1 MYSEIFLADFA
12 VFRVFGGISRDFAE
26 IPEFRGSATAWNIRS
41 PDRIAVSIL
50 KALFTLQKKIGS
62 GPIKKLVWTGYF
74 CRVNLQYHVSMKWIQ
89 TRFFLYVSST
99 SLLYKWLALISLL
112 QKQPNIG
119 HSVISSSLSYHSHL
133 DDEGGWKQ
141 IGKWWCLSRSV
152 LVDCAEGADEG
163 VTDDLLLIIIFFCFL
178 TFKWQIFNINTFW
191 TLFNFPLF

>member
-50 KALFTLQKKIGS
+50 KALFTRQKKIGS

-99 SLLYKWLALISLL
+99 SLLYKWLALISLWKPFFWWRL
-112 QKQPNIG
+112 VKLTLIL
-119 HSVISSSLSYHSHL
+119 SLIVKTCPEL
-133 DDEGGWKQ
+133 VFERQ
-141 IGKWWCLSRSV
+141 TIRSIF
-152 LVDCAEGADEG
+152 LFTETTKHWPLCH
-163 VTDDLLLIIIFFCFL
+163 IIIL
-178 TFKWQIFNINTFW
+178 ILPQPSWWWRRLKTNR
-191 TLFNFPLF
+191 